1 MRAAVILEK
10 LIEAGDVL
18 AKDWTSADLASYP
31 SRTQTY
37 SPTETTAL
45 LTHPDMYLLPGTY
58 TLSAETPENVTCK
71 IYTWNHETGAGSG
84 QFPENDGEGTL
95 PYTFT
100 VSVLS
105 DVRVGLNYAG
115 WETQS
120 QGGTRLLQTDV
131 SNIRLHDV
139 THRSAGDTYETR
151 VLRPDEIAEN
161 DILAQAKNSKSNVN
175 LTIFPTME
183 AWNFCERSITYV
195 TIFDLDLPEDRM
207 IFYGRVTG
215 VKSSMTGNKHFQEVT
230 CVSALDFLEDTAAI
244 STAQASGLPTDIT
257 LDDYL
262 AALFL
267 AHNKEV
273 DWMRKL
279 TVHNVAPDTIWA
291 QRHNPLESSYMAIVD
306 LITKG
311 EKLYWK
317 ISGVITRT
325 PIVLEFRERYANGIP
340 YMDIADSFG
349 EDCDT
354 AILVG
359 DNLREIS
366 IEKSIDSGT
375 YTSIKVLSGINY
387 EGTRYMVTADNV
399 QMYTK
404 YGGGRVK
411 IVTADNIRCTTP
423 QYEDVYVET
432 PSGGY
437 WAARETTA
445 YINMKNR
452 LAAYAQSEAAKL
464 SDPPVKITL
473 AADDLAAMGYTG
485 YEPFE
490 LYNSYPVVCPKIG
503 LYGERLRITE
513 IKRRLC
519 DGRIESI
526 TIEKGQQLLNA
537 PSSAPA
543 STQAAKTQ
551 TETTKKTSEEAEAQA
566 EITQNTIAEANGGMK
581 IRVIYEP
588 WGETDPHEE
597 NTMYIVHNE
606 GKTDVYI
613 GDDHITSEG
622 GGGTI
627 TNAVILTSEQGSEWA
642 LDHQMVDVDFRGGC
656 SMWYGGIPSRIVVQ
670 GLRVLVQVDEED
682 IIADDLM
689 TELTLEDCVG
699 VSLTYKCMITSLT
712 ASAGYAKIRYYHNGQ
727 YVGETS
733 AYSIG
738 AGAGFTEKT
747 FGMVLL
753 FGGWTLYGNDLYPI
767 LDMAFCY
774 IIDGVP
780 HRTSSFGLPGN
791 YLTNPMICSAAERG
805 FGTTLLQ
812 RTEPSS

>member
-1 MRAAVILEK
+1 MRAAVIFEK
-10 LIEAGDVL
+10 LVQRGDVQPQG
-18 AKDWTSADLASYP
+18 WSNADLASYP

-37 SPTETTAL
+37 SLDTTAL

-58 TLSAETPENVTCK
+58 TVSADTPEGVTCK
-71 IYTWNHETGAGSG
+71 VYTWNHDTGAGTG

-100 VSVLS
+100 VSALS
-105 DVRVGLNYAG
+105 DVRIGLNYAG
-115 WETQS
+115 WETGS
-120 QGGTRLLQTDV
+120 QGGTKLLAADV
-131 SNIRLHDV
+131 SNIRLHNTANPNTEDV
-139 THRSAGDTYETR
+139 YDVAA
-151 VLRPDEIAEN
+151 LRPDEIAEN

-183 AWNFCERSITYV
+183 AWGFCERSITYV

-207 IFYGRVTG
+207 TFYGRVTG
-215 VKSSMTGNKHFQEVT
+215 VKSGMTGNKHWQEVT

-244 STAQASGLPTDIT
+244 STAQASGTAGDMELN
-257 LDDYL
+257 DYL
-262 AALFL
+262 TAAFL
-267 AHNKEV
+267 AHNGAV
-273 DWMRKL
+273 DWKRKL
-279 TVHNVAPDTIWA
+279 TMHSDVPDTVWNWRLTP
-291 QRHNPLESSYMAIVD
+291 QESTYAT
-306 LITKG
+306 LANLLTKG
-311 EKLYWK
+311 EKLYWY
-317 ISGVITRT
+317 SGGVITRT

-349 EDCDT
+349 QDCDT
-354 AILVG
+354 AILIG

-366 IEKSIDSGT
+366 MDKSIDSGI
-375 YTSIKVLSGINY
+375 YSSIKAISGTNAD
-387 EGTRYMVTADNV
+387 GTRYTVIVDNAE
-399 QMYTK
+399 MYAK
-404 YGGGRVK
+404 WGGGHVK
-411 IVTADNIRCTTP
+411 IVNADSIRCTAP
-423 QYEDVYVET
+423 QYEEVE
-432 PSGGY
+432 SGGV
-437 WAARETTA
+437 WVRTETQA
-445 YINMKNR
+445 YIDMKNQ
-452 LAAYAQSEAAKL
+452 LAAYARSEAAKL
-464 SDPPVKITL
+464 SDPPTKITL
-473 AADDLAAMGYTG
+473 AAEDLAAMGYSG

-503 LYGERLRITE
+503 LYGEKLRITE

-543 STQAAKTQ
+543 SKQAAKTQ

-566 EITQNTIAEANGGMK
+566 EITQSAVQDATDGAQTRFMSKASYDNLNSYNPHTLYVVNNNGK
-581 IRVIYEP
+581 
-588 WGETDPHEE
+588 
-597 NTMYIVHNE
+597 NE
-606 GKTDVYI
+606 LYI
-613 GDDHITSEG
+613 GEDHIDSGG

-627 TNAVILTSEQGSEWA
+627 ENAVILTGEQESEWA

-656 SMWYGGIPSRIVVQ
+656 SMWYGGIPARIVVQ

-682 IIADDLM
+682 IVADDLM

-699 VSLTYKCMITSLT
+699 EALTYKCIISSLT
-712 ASAGYAKIRYYHNGQ
+712 ASAGYAKIMYYHNGQ
-727 YVGETS
+727 YAGETG

-738 AGAGFTEKT
+738 AGAGFIEKT

-780 HRTSSFGLPGN
+780 HRTSAFGLPGN

>member
-1 MRAAVILEK
+1 MRAAVIFEK
-10 LIEAGDVL
+10 LVRRGDIEPQG
-18 AKDWTSADLASYP
+18 WSNADLESYP
-31 SRTQTY
+31 ARTQTY

-45 LTHPDMYLLPGTY
+45 LTHPDVYLLPGTY
-58 TLSAETPENVTCK
+58 TLSADTPEGVTCK
-71 IYTWNHETGAGSG
+71 VYTWDHETSAGTG

-100 VSVLS
+100 VSAIS

-115 WETQS
+115 WKTGS
-120 QGGTRLLQTDV
+120 QGGTKLLAADV
-131 SNIRLHDV
+131 SNVRLHNTANPNAEDV
-139 THRSAGDTYETR
+139 YDVVA
-151 VLRPDEIAEN
+151 LRPDEIAEN

-175 LTIFPTME
+175 LVIFPTME
-183 AWNFCERSITYV
+183 AWGFCERSITYV

-215 VKSSMTGNKHFQEVT
+215 VKSGMTGGKHSQEVT
-230 CVSALDFLEDTAAI
+230 CVSALDFLEDTNTI
-244 STAQASGLPTDIT
+244 SILADRGLN
-257 LDDYL
+257 DYL
-262 AALFL
+262 TEAFL
-267 AHNKEV
+267 AFNRQV
-273 DWMRKL
+273 DYKRQMV
-279 TVHNVAPDTIWA
+279 VHSDAPDTVWLKKLAA
-291 QRHNPLESSYMAIVD
+291 QETFYNLLVD
-306 LITKG
+306 ILTKG
-311 EKLYWK
+311 EKLYWY
-317 ISGVITRT
+317 SGGVITRT

-340 YMDIADSFG
+340 YMDIADRFG

-354 AILVG
+354 AILIG

-366 IEKSIDSGT
+366 VDKSIDSGI
-375 YTSIKVLSGINY
+375 YTQIRAFSGVNHS
-387 EGTRYMVTADNV
+387 GGRYIVTADNAE
-399 QMYTK
+399 MYAK
-404 YGGGRVK
+404 WGGGHVK
-411 IVTADNIRCTTP
+411 IVTADNIRCTVP
-423 QYEDVYVET
+423 QYEEVYSAGAWVYTET
-432 PSGGY
+432 Q
-437 WAARETTA
+437 A
-445 YINMKNR
+445 YIDMKNQ
-452 LAAYAQSEAAKL
+452 LAAYARSEAAKL

-473 AADDLAAMGYTG
+473 AAEDLAAMGYTG
-485 YEPFE
+485 YEAFE

-503 LYGERLRITE
+503 LYGERLRITQ
-513 IKRRLC
+513 IRRRLC

-537 PSSAPA
+537 PSSAPS
-543 STQAAKTQ
+543 STQAARTQ

-566 EITQNTIAEANGGMK
+566 EITQSAIVDANDGGQ
-581 IRVIYEP
+581 IRFCSKPSY
-588 WGETDPHEE
+588 DQLNHNPHTLYVVD
-597 NTMYIVHNE
+597 NNGTNE
-606 GKTDVYI
+606 LYI
-613 GDDHITSEG
+613 GDDHISSGG

-627 TNAVILTSEQGSEWA
+627 ENAVILTGEQESEWA

-682 IIADDLM
+682 IVADDLM

-699 VSLTYKCMITSLT
+699 VSLTYKCIISSLT
-712 ASAGYAKIRYYHNGQ
+712 ASAGYAKILYYHNGQ
-727 YVGETS
+727 YAGETN

-774 IIDGVP
+774 IIDGAP
-780 HRTSSFGLPGN
+780 HRTSAFGLPGN

>member
-1 MRAAVILEK
+1 MRAAVIFEK
-10 LIEAGDVL
+10 LVRRGDIEPQGCGN
-18 AKDWTSADLASYP
+18 ADLERYP
-31 SRTQTY
+31 ERTQTY
-37 SPTETTAL
+37 SPANTTAL
-45 LTHPDMYLLPGTY
+45 LTYPDMYLLPGTY
-58 TLSAETPENVTCK
+58 TLSADTPEGVTCK
-71 IYTWNHETGAGSG
+71 VYTWNHETGAGSG
-84 QFPENDGEGTL
+84 QFPANDGEGTL

-100 VSVLS
+100 VSAVS
-105 DVRVGLNYAG
+105 DVRIGLNYAG
-115 WETQS
+115 WKRGS
-120 QGGTRLLQTDV
+120 QGGTKLLAADV
-131 SNIRLHDV
+131 SNIRLHNTANSNTEDV
-139 THRSAGDTYETR
+139 YDVAALH
-151 VLRPDEIAEN
+151 PDEIAEN

-215 VKSSMTGNKHFQEVT
+215 VKSGMTGGKHSQEVT
-230 CVSALDFLEDTAAI
+230 CVSALDFLEDTNTIGI
-244 STAQASGLPTDIT
+244 SADWGLNDYLTEAFLSFNRQVDYKRQMVMHSDVPDTVWLKRLTAQDTFYNQLVDI
-257 LDDYL
+257 L
-262 AALFL
+262 
-267 AHNKEV
+267 
-273 DWMRKL
+273 
-279 TVHNVAPDTIWA
+279 
-291 QRHNPLESSYMAIVD
+291 
-306 LITKG
+306 TKG
-311 EKLYWK
+311 EKLYWYV
-317 ISGVITRT
+317 SGVITRT

-340 YMDIADSFG
+340 YMDIADRFG

-354 AILVG
+354 AILIG

-366 IEKSIDSGT
+366 VDKSIDSGI
-375 YTSIKVLSGINY
+375 YTQIRAFSGVNHS
-387 EGTRYMVTADNV
+387 GGRYITTADNAE
-399 QMYTK
+399 MYAK
-404 YGGGRVK
+404 YGGGHVK

-423 QYEDVYVET
+423 QYEDVYND
-432 PSGGY
+432 SGGY
-437 WAARETTA
+437 WVRTETQA
-445 YINMKNR
+445 YIDMKNQ
-452 LAAYAQSEAAKL
+452 LAAYARSEAAKL

-473 AADDLAAMGYTG
+473 AAEDLAAMGYSG

-503 LYGERLRITE
+503 LYGERLRITQ
-513 IKRRLC
+513 IRRRLC

-543 STQAAKTQ
+543 STQAARTQ
-551 TETTKKTSEEAEAQA
+551 TDTTKKTSEEAEAQA
-566 EITQNTIAEANGGMK
+566 EITQSAVQDATDGAQTRIMDKATYDNLNSYNPHTLYVVDNNGK
-581 IRVIYEP
+581 
-588 WGETDPHEE
+588 
-597 NTMYIVHNE
+597 NE
-606 GKTDVYI
+606 LYI
-613 GDDHITSEG
+613 GEDHIDSGG

-627 TNAVILTSEQGSEWA
+627 QNAVILTGEQESEWA

-682 IIADDLM
+682 IVADDLM

-699 VSLTYKCMITSLT
+699 ETLTYKCIISSLT
-712 ASAGYAKIRYYHNGQ
+712 ASAGYAKIIYYHGGQ
-727 YVGETS
+727 YAGETS

-753 FGGWTLYGNDLYPI
+753 FGGWTLYGNNLYPI

-780 HRTSSFGLPGN
+780 HRTSAFGLPGN

>member
-10 LIEAGDVL
+10 LVRRGDIEPQG
-18 AKDWTSADLASYP
+18 WSNADLESYP

-58 TLSAETPENVTCK
+58 TISAETPEGVTCK
-71 IYTWNHETGAGSG
+71 VYTWDHETGAGTG
-84 QFPENDGEGTL
+84 QFPENDGEGSL

-100 VSVLS
+100 VSALS
-105 DVRVGLNYAG
+105 DVRIGLNYAG
-115 WETQS
+115 WETGS
-120 QGGTRLLQTDV
+120 QGGTKLLAADV
-131 SNIRLHDV
+131 SDIRLHNTANPNTEDGYDV
-139 THRSAGDTYETR
+139 VA
-151 VLRPDEIAEN
+151 LRPDEIAEN

-183 AWNFCERSITYV
+183 AWGFCERSITYV

-215 VKSSMTGNKHFQEVT
+215 VKSGMTGGKHSQEVT

-244 STAQASGLPTDIT
+244 STAQASGTAGDMELN
-257 LDDYL
+257 DYL
-262 AALFL
+262 TAAFL
-267 AHNKEV
+267 AHNGAV
-273 DWMRKL
+273 DWKRKL
-279 TVHNVAPDTIWA
+279 TMHSDVPDTVWNWRLTP
-291 QRHNPLESSYMAIVD
+291 QESTYATLAD
-306 LITKG
+306 LLTKG
-311 EKLYWK
+311 EKLYWY
-317 ISGVITRT
+317 SGGIITRT
-325 PIVLEFRERYANGIP
+325 PITLEFRERYANGIP

-349 EDCDT
+349 QDCDT
-354 AILVG
+354 AILIG

-366 IEKSIDSGT
+366 VDKSIDSGI
-375 YTSIKVLSGINY
+375 YTQIRAFSGVNHS
-387 EGTRYMVTADNV
+387 GGRYIVTADNAE
-399 QMYTK
+399 MYAK
-404 YGGGRVK
+404 YGGGHVK
-411 IVTADNIRCTTP
+411 IVTADSIRCTTP
-423 QYEDVYVET
+423 QYEEVYSAGAWVYTET
-432 PSGGY
+432 Q
-437 WAARETTA
+437 A
-445 YINMKNR
+445 YIDMKNQ
-452 LAAYAQSEAAKL
+452 LAAYARSEAAKL

-473 AADDLAAMGYTG
+473 AAEDLAAMGYTG

-503 LYGERLRITE
+503 LYGEKLRITE

-543 STQAAKTQ
+543 SKQAAKTQ
-551 TETTKKTSEEAEAQA
+551 TDTTKKTSEEAEAQA
-566 EITQNTIAEANGGMK
+566 EITQSAIEDATDGAQTRIMDKASYDNLNSYNPHTLYVVDNNG
-581 IRVIYEP
+581 R
-588 WGETDPHEE
+588 
-597 NTMYIVHNE
+597 NE
-606 GKTDVYI
+606 LYI
-613 GDDHITSEG
+613 GEDHIDSGG

-627 TNAVILTSEQGSEWA
+627 ENAVVLTSEQEAEWA

-682 IIADDLM
+682 IVADDLM

-699 VSLTYKCMITSLT
+699 EALTYKCIISSLT
-712 ASAGYAKIRYYHNGQ
+712 ASAGYAKIMYYHGGQ
-727 YVGETS
+727 YAGETN

-753 FGGWTLYGNDLYPI
+753 FGGWTLYGNDLFPI

-774 IIDGVP
+774 IIDGTP
-780 HRTSSFGLPGN
+780 HRTSAFGLPGN

>member
-1 MRAAVILEK
+1 MRAAVIFEK
-10 LIEAGDVL
+10 LVRRGDV
-18 AKDWTSADLASYP
+18 KPQGWSNADLASYP
-31 SRTQTY
+31 ARTQTY

-45 LTHPDMYLLPGTY
+45 LTHPDIYLLPGTY
-58 TLSAETPENVTCK
+58 TINADTPEGVTCK
-71 IYTWNHETGAGSG
+71 IYTWDHETGAGTG

-100 VSVLS
+100 VSALS

-115 WETQS
+115 WETGG
-120 QGGTRLLQTDV
+120 QGGTKLLAADV
-131 SNIRLHDV
+131 SNIRLHNTANQNTEDV
-139 THRSAGDTYETR
+139 YDVAA
-151 VLRPDEIAEN
+151 LRPDEIAEN
-161 DILAQAKNSKSNVN
+161 DILAQAKNSKSNVD

-195 TIFDLDLPEDRM
+195 TIFDLDLPQDRM
-207 IFYGRVTG
+207 VFYGRVTG
-215 VKSSMTGNKHFQEVT
+215 VKSDMTSDKHSQEVT

-244 STAQASGLPTDIT
+244 STAQASGVSADMKLN
-257 LDDYL
+257 DYL
-262 AALFL
+262 TAAFL

-273 DWMRKL
+273 DWKRKL
-279 TVHNVAPDTIWA
+279 TVHSAVADTVWM
-291 QRHNPLESSYMAIVD
+291 QRITPQESTYTTLTN

-311 EKLYWK
+311 EKLYWYVDGT
-317 ISGVITRT
+317 IIRE
-325 PIVLEFRERYANGIP
+325 PIVLEFQERYTNGTP
-340 YMDIADSFG
+340 YMVIANSIGYDR
-349 EDCDT
+349 DT
-354 AILVG
+354 AILIG

-366 IEKSIDSGT
+366 VDKSIDSGI
-375 YTSIKVLSGINY
+375 YSSIKAISGVNHS
-387 EGTRYMVTADNV
+387 GGRYMVTVDNAE
-399 QMYTK
+399 MYAK
-404 YGGGRVK
+404 WGGGHVK

-423 QYEDVYVET
+423 QYEEVYND
-432 PSGGY
+432 SGGY
-437 WAARETTA
+437 WVRTETQA
-445 YINMKNR
+445 FIDMKNQ
-452 LAAYAQSEAAKL
+452 LAAYARSEAAKL
-464 SDPPVKITL
+464 SDPPIKITL
-473 AADDLAAMGYTG
+473 AAEDLAAMGYTG

-513 IKRRLC
+513 MKRRLC

-566 EITQNTIAEANGGMK
+566 EITQSAIEDANDGGQ
-581 IRVIYEP
+581 IRFCSKPSY
-588 WGETDPHEE
+588 DNLNSYNPHTLYVVD
-597 NTMYIVHNE
+597 NNGKNE
-606 GKTDVYI
+606 LYI
-613 GDDHITSEG
+613 GEDHIDSGG

-627 TNAVILTSEQGSEWA
+627 ENAVILTGEQESEWA

-682 IIADDLM
+682 IVADDLM

-699 VSLTYKCMITSLT
+699 ESLTYKCIISSLT
-712 ASAGYAKIRYYHNGQ
+712 ASAGYAKIKYYHGGQ
-727 YVGETS
+727 YAGETS
-733 AYSIG
+733 TYSIG
-738 AGAGFTEKT
+738 AGTGFTEKT

-791 YLTNPMICSAAERG
+791 VLTNPMICSAAERG

>member
-10 LIEAGDVL
+10 LVRRGDVEPQG
-18 AKDWTSADLASYP
+18 WSNADLASYP

-45 LTHPDMYLLPGTY
+45 LTHPDIYLMPGTY
-58 TLSAETPENVTCK
+58 TISADTPEGVTCK
-71 IYTWNHETGAGSG
+71 VYTWNHETGAGTG

-100 VSVLS
+100 VSALS
-105 DVRVGLNYAG
+105 DVRIGLNYAG
-115 WETQS
+115 WKTGS
-120 QGGTRLLQTDV
+120 QGGTKLLAADV
-131 SNIRLHDV
+131 SNIRLHNMANSNTEDV
-139 THRSAGDTYETR
+139 YDVA

-183 AWNFCERSITYV
+183 AWGFCERSITYV
-195 TIFDLDLPEDRM
+195 TIFDLDLPQDRM

-215 VKSSMTGNKHFQEVT
+215 VKSGMTGGKHSQEVT

-244 STAQASGLPTDIT
+244 STAQASGTAGDMELN
-257 LDDYL
+257 DYL
-262 AALFL
+262 TAAFL
-267 AHNKEV
+267 AHNGAV
-273 DWMRKL
+273 DWKRKL
-279 TVHNVAPDTIWA
+279 TMHSDVPDTVWNWRLTP
-291 QRHNPLESSYMAIVD
+291 QESTYTVLAD
-306 LITKG
+306 LLTKG
-311 EKLYWK
+311 EKLYTY
-317 ISGVITRT
+317 SGGVITRD

-349 EDCDT
+349 QDCDT
-354 AILVG
+354 AILIG

-366 IEKSIDSGT
+366 VDKSIDSGI
-375 YTSIKVLSGINY
+375 YTQIRAFSGVNHS
-387 EGTRYMVTADNV
+387 GGRYITTADNAE
-399 QMYTK
+399 MYAK
-404 YGGGRVK
+404 YGGGHVK

-423 QYEDVYVET
+423 QYEEVYSAGAWVYTET
-432 PSGGY
+432 Q
-437 WAARETTA
+437 A
-445 YINMKNR
+445 YIDMKNQ
-452 LAAYAQSEAAKL
+452 LAAYARSEAAKL
-464 SDPPVKITL
+464 SDPPTKITL
-473 AADDLAAMGYTG
+473 AAEDLAAMGYSG

-503 LYGERLRITE
+503 LYGEKLRITE

-543 STQAAKTQ
+543 SKQAAKTQ

-566 EITQNTIAEANGGMK
+566 EITQSAVQDATDGAQTRFMSKASYDNLNSYNPHTLYVVDNNG
-581 IRVIYEP
+581 
-588 WGETDPHEE
+588 T
-597 NTMYIVHNE
+597 NE
-606 GKTDVYI
+606 LYI
-613 GDDHITSEG
+613 GEDHISSGG

-627 TNAVILTSEQGSEWA
+627 ENAVILTGEQESEWA

-682 IIADDLM
+682 IVPDDLM
-689 TELTLEDCVG
+689 TELTLEDCAG
-699 VSLTYKCMITSLT
+699 VSLTYKCIISSLT
-712 ASAGYAKIRYYHNGQ
+712 ASGGYAKIMYYHNGQ
-727 YVGETS
+727 YAGETG

-753 FGGWTLYGNDLYPI
+753 FGGWTLYGNDLFPI

-780 HRTSSFGLPGN
+780 HRTSAFGLPGN

>member
-1 MRAAVILEK
+1 MRAAVIFEK

-18 AKDWTSADLASYP
+18 AKDWTSADLERYP
-31 SRTQTY
+31 ERTVTY
-37 SPTETTAL
+37 SPTNTTAL
-45 LTHPDMYLLPGTY
+45 ITYPYMYLLPGTY
-58 TLSAETPENVTCK
+58 TLSAETPEGVTCK
-71 IYTWNHETGAGSG
+71 VYTWNHETGAGSG
-84 QFPENDGEGTL
+84 QFPANDGEGSL

-100 VSVLS
+100 VSAVS
-105 DVRVGLNYAG
+105 DVKVGLNYAG
-115 WETQS
+115 WKTQS

-139 THRSAGDTYETR
+139 THRYAGDTYETA

-183 AWNFCERSITYV
+183 AWGFCERSITYV
-195 TIFDLDLPEDRM
+195 TIFDLDLPQDRM

-215 VKSSMTGNKHFQEVT
+215 VKSSMTGGKHSQEVT

-244 STAQASGLPTDIT
+244 STAQASGVSADMKLN
-257 LDDYL
+257 DYL
-262 AALFL
+262 TAAFL

-273 DWMRKL
+273 DWKRKL
-279 TVHNVAPDTIWA
+279 TVHSAIADTVWM
-291 QRHNPLESSYMAIVD
+291 QRITPQESTYTTLTD

-311 EKLYWK
+311 EKLYWYVDGA
-317 ISGVITRT
+317 IIRE
-325 PIVLEFRERYANGIP
+325 PIALEFRERYTNGIP
-340 YMDIADSFG
+340 YMVIANSIGYDR
-349 EDCDT
+349 DT
-354 AILVG
+354 AILIG

-366 IEKSIDSGT
+366 VDKSIDSGI
-375 YTSIKVLSGINY
+375 YSSINAISGVNH
-387 EGTRYMVTADNV
+387 GGGRYMVTVDNAE
-399 QMYTK
+399 MYAK
-404 YGGGRVK
+404 YGGGHVK
-411 IVTADNIRCTTP
+411 IVAADNIRCTSP
-423 QYEDVYVET
+423 QYEEVYND
-432 PSGGY
+432 SGGY
-437 WAARETTA
+437 WVRTETQA
-445 YINMKNR
+445 YIDMKNQ
-452 LAAYAQSEAAKL
+452 LAAYARSEAAKL

-473 AADDLAAMGYTG
+473 AAEDLAAMGYSG

-503 LYGERLRITE
+503 LYGERLRITQ
-513 IKRRLC
+513 IRRRLC

-543 STQAAKTQ
+543 SAQAAKTQ

-566 EITQNTIAEANGGMK
+566 EITQSAIEDANDGGQLRFCSK
-581 IRVIYEP
+581 PSY
-588 WGETDPHEE
+588 DQLHHNPHTLYVVD
-597 NTMYIVHNE
+597 NNGTNE
-606 GKTDVYI
+606 LYI
-613 GDDHITSEG
+613 GDDHISSGG

-627 TNAVILTSEQGSEWA
+627 ENAVILTGEQESEWA

-656 SMWYGGIPSRIVVQ
+656 SMWYGGIPARIVVQ

-682 IIADDLM
+682 IVPDDLM

-699 VSLTYKCMITSLT
+699 VSLTYKCIISSLT
-712 ASAGYAKIRYYHNGQ
+712 ASAGYAKIMYYHGGQ
-727 YVGETS
+727 YAGETG

-753 FGGWTLYGNDLYPI
+753 FGGWTLYGNDLFPI

-774 IIDGVP
+774 IIDGIP
-780 HRTSSFGLPGN
+780 HRTSAFGLPGN
-791 YLTNPMICSAAERG
+791 YLTNPMICTAAERG